1 MKLPYKDAQANEK
14 LKPPPK
20 QIFDEFDGFGGAI
33 VAGEIFVKECVRG
46 TVVSKSRTIPYRR
59 GIINGE
65 QVFYY
70 LLKSDKAPPDAELI
84 PSTW

>member
-1 MKLPYKDAQANEK
+1 MKLPYKNDPPHEES
-14 LKPPPK
+14 KPPPERL
-20 QIFDEFDGFGGAI
+20 FDEFDGFGGAI
-33 VAGEIFVKECVRG
+33 VGGEIFVKECVRG

-59 GIINGE
+59 GVVNGE

-70 LLKSDKAPPDAELI
+70 LLKSDKAPPDSELI